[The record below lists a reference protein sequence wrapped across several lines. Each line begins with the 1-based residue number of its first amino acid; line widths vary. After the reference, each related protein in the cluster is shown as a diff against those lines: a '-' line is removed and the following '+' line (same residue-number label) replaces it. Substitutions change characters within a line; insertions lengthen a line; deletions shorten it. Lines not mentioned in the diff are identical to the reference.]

1 MNKRKKKS
9 KRKRCYDEAVE
20 VSYMKA
26 FILKVH
32 YNIEGFDVYWLN
44 QLDCEASLLATQTI
58 NPTSRHAKLCRL

>member
-1 MNKRKKKS
+1 
-9 KRKRCYDEAVE
+9 
-20 VSYMKA
+20 MKA

-58 NPTSRHAKLCRL
+58 NPTNRIRKIM